1 MDKIRGQSGNKIKY
15 SAINGMREDKKVNK
29 RNFNYKKGR
38 EKKKELIFGLQ
49 TREHTG

>member
-1 MDKIRGQSGNKIKY
+1 MDKIIGQSGNKIKH

-38 EKKKELIFGLQ
+38 ETKNNF
-49 TREHTG
+49 